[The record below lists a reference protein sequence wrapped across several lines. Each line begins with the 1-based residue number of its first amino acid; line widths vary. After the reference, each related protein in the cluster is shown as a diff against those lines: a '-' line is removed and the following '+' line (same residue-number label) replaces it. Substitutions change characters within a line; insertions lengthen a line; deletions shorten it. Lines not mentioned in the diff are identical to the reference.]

1 MKNKWLLGLL
11 ILIFIKG
18 LVWLALT
25 PIFQIP
31 DEPSHLSYVQ
41 FLAENRRPPHARREL
56 KTSQE
61 LLTVAGAVNFDWKI
75 SHPVWQGY
83 QTDWREKITTIDKP
97 QRQAFETNQYL
108 TSLKRPSLYYYLAA
122 GVYRLFSA
130 GNFFWRFYA
139 IRLFSL
145 AIHLLTVWFIFIT
158 AKKVLKNDWSAL
170 AAGAWVGFQPGL
182 SFLTNGVSYES
193 LAILA
198 ATVFFYLVASGKK
211 IIWLIAAALIGIM
224 IKPDLIFLLF
234 LLPFLLPKK
243 QQVFAWISL
252 ISIFLGFI
260 WLAPVIDG
268 VIRGKYA
275 LWFDQWFYFLPLKDY
290 AVFSHDIFNLI
301 FSGRI
306 LGLLVEYSRQFFNI
320 HYPQIFPWYWGVFGW
335 LEKTMPLRVYTFLK
349 IVSIVSLIGLLRSWS
364 KKINWLVF
372 AVLIQAGVVI
382 ANDFL
387 TFASSGQLYGI
398 QGRYFYPAIGPAM
411 ILFVLGL
418 SQFIS
423 PKILVAAAISLNLIG
438 LFSLY
443 QYFGWV
449 W

>member
-61 LLTVAGAVNFDWKI
+61 LLAVAGAVNFDWKI
-75 SHPVWQGY
+75 NHPVWQGY
-83 QTDWREKITTIDKP
+83 QADWREKITAIDKS
-97 QRQAFETNQYL
+97 QRQTFETNQYL
-108 TSLKRPSLYYYLAA
+108 TSLKRPGVYYYLAA
-122 GVYRLFSA
+122 GIYQLFSV

-139 IRLFSL
+139 VRLFSL
-145 AIHLLTVWFIFIT
+145 VIHLLAVWLVFLT
-158 AKKVLKNDWSAL
+158 AKKILKNDWSAS
-170 AAGAWVGFQPGL
+170 AVSAWVGFQPGL

-252 ISIFLGFI
+252 ISIFLGFT

-275 LWFDQWFYFLPLKDY
+275 LWFDQWFYF
-290 AVFSHDIFNLI
+290 
-301 FSGRI
+301 
-306 LGLLVEYSRQFFNI
+306 
-320 HYPQIFPWYWGVFGW
+320 
-335 LEKTMPLRVYTFLK
+335 FLK
-349 IVSIVSLIGLLRSWS
+349 IVSIVSLIGLLLSWS

-382 ANDFL
+382 ANGFL

>member
-1 MKNKWLLGLL
+1 MSN
-11 ILIFIKG
+11 
-18 LVWLALT
+18 
-25 PIFQIP
+25 
-31 DEPSHLSYVQ
+31 HLRVQ
-41 FLAENRRPPHARREL
+41 P
-56 KTSQE
+56 
-61 LLTVAGAVNFDWKI
+61 
-75 SHPVWQGY
+75 
-83 QTDWREKITTIDKP
+83 
-97 QRQAFETNQYL
+97 
-108 TSLKRPSLYYYLAA
+108 
-122 GVYRLFSA
+122 
-130 GNFFWRFYA
+130 
-139 IRLFSL
+139 
-145 AIHLLTVWFIFIT
+145 
-158 AKKVLKNDWSAL
+158 
-170 AAGAWVGFQPGL
+170 
-182 SFLTNGVSYES
+182 
-193 LAILA
+193 
-198 ATVFFYLVASGKK
+198 
-211 IIWLIAAALIGIM
+211 
-224 IKPDLIFLLF
+224 
-234 LLPFLLPKK
+234 
-243 QQVFAWISL
+243 
-252 ISIFLGFI
+252 
-260 WLAPVIDG
+260 DG

-398 QGRYFYPAIGPAM
+398 QGRYFYPAIGPQMTLLA
-411 ILFVLGL
+411 VGL
-418 SQFIS
+418 SRFIS
-423 PKILVAAAISLNLIG
+423 PKIILAAAIGLNLIG
-438 LFSLY
+438 LINMH